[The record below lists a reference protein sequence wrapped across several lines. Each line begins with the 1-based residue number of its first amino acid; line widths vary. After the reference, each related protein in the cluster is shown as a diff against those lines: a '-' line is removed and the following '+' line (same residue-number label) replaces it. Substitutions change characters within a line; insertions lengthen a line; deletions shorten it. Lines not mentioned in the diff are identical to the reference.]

1 MDASLTGVALK
12 ILAIR
17 TSGRLVIRNLSGAG
31 YWAVAIEIA
40 RKRIVCST
48 ALVALHRMCQLR
60 TVHSLPIG
68 LLGIVKEAH
77 TAFVSPLT
85 KRDI

>member
-1 MDASLTGVALK
+1 V
-12 ILAIR
+12 
-17 TSGRLVIRNLSGAG
+17 
-31 YWAVAIEIA
+31 
-40 RKRIVCST
+40 
-48 ALVALHRMCQLR
+48 ALVALHRKCQLR
-60 TVHSLPIG
+60 AVHSLPIG

>member
-1 MDASLTGVALK
+1 MT
-12 ILAIR
+12 
-17 TSGRLVIRNLSGAG
+17 
-31 YWAVAIEIA
+31 
-40 RKRIVCST
+40 
-48 ALVALHRMCQLR
+48 LVALHKKCQFGP
-60 TVHSLPIG
+60 VHSLPIG